1 MAVDTVEE
9 IIATNSTFLSGQS
22 NNFTSL
28 DITGC
33 SVSGSGDVDDMGD
46 FSGSGSGDGEFTSYR
61 PLTCSALD
69 GIKSEAIMRKF
80 KHLMEDIYKSRIER
94 VLYHTTHIIWAII
107 YIFHTN
113 RAGLAPQI
121 RAQYNM

>member
-1 MAVDTVEE
+1 MAVDPFEE
-9 IIATNSTFLSGQS
+9 IIAANSTFHSGQS

-46 FSGSGSGDGEFTSYR
+46 FSGSGSGDGEFTSYQ

-94 VLYHTTHIIWAII
+94 VPYHMAHIIFST
-107 YIFHTN
+107 Y
-113 RAGLAPQI
+113 G
-121 RAQYNM
+121 AQY

>member
-1 MAVDTVEE
+1 MAVDPVEE
-9 IIATNSTFLSGQS
+9 IIAANSTFLSGQS

-94 VLYHTTHIIWAII
+94 VLYHMS
-107 YIFHTN
+107 HTV
-113 RAGLAPQI
+113 
-121 RAQYNM
+121 